1 MRTAVPILVAGLVAA
16 TATGGP
22 AMADRLSDL
31 RWEKR
36 IVILFG
42 ADDVRVDQQA
52 TEFRRDRTG
61 LADRDLLVFSVVG
74 DELRPVYGTVPSGE
88 TPDALRDRFGIDPS
102 APFAC
107 VLIGKDG
114 TEKWRGTEPVP
125 HAEIDGIIDAMP
137 MRRSGD

>member
-1 MRTAVPILVAGLVAA
+1 
-16 TATGGP
+16 
-22 AMADRLSDL
+22 MADTLFDL
-31 RWEKR
+31 RWDKR

-42 ADDVRVDQQA
+42 ADDVQVDQQA

-74 DELRPVYGTVPSGE
+74 NALRPVYGTVPSGE
-88 TPDALRDRFGIDPS
+88 TADALRDRFGIDPS
-102 APFAC
+102 APFVC
-107 VLIGKDG
+107 LLIGKDG